1 MNEPAF
7 TPRHSWPKKFATA
20 FRGIVFGTRGHN
32 SFVIHVPAAI
42 IVMIAA
48 YALQV
53 SRLEQCALWICITM
67 VLTVELLN
75 SALETLAK
83 AVTRSENP
91 FVGKALDIA
100 SGAVLVAAIGSA
112 IVGAMIFIPRLL

>member
-1 MNEPAF
+1 MTEPTF
-7 TPRHSWPKKFATA
+7 TPRHSWAKKFATA
-20 FRGIVFGTRGHN
+20 IRGIALGTRGHN
-32 SFVIHVPAAI
+32 SFVIHIPAAI
-42 IVMIAA
+42 IVMVAA
-48 YALQV
+48 YALEV

-67 VLTVELLN
+67 VLTAELLN

-83 AVTRSENP
+83 AVTRAENP

-100 SGAVLVAAIGSA
+100 SGAVLLAAMGSA